1 MNCPRCQ
8 TQNPENARF
17 CLNCGLAL
25 ARHCSN
31 CQTELLPGARFCM
44 ACGQPVLEQTP
55 VDADRFTKL
64 TASAPG
70 ELRKKIRK
78 SSQKNAIPGPGTL
91 GEKRNVTALI
101 VDVVGSTK
109 LADKLDLET
118 WTRVMN
124 SAFDELAKVI
134 YKYEGTIVRL
144 LGDSLLAF
152 FGAPVA
158 HEDDP
163 QRAVRAGL
171 EMIDLIKEY
180 SVKVKEEN
188 GVDFTVRVC
197 LNTGPVVI
205 GPVGDDMRFEYTAFG
220 GTVNLASRIKFAG
233 TAMNILV
240 TNNTYRFIAPYFEC
254 QDLGTLEVKGMEGEL
269 RVYQVISSRAIL
281 GRTRG
286 FADLESPMVGRDQE
300 LATLLGLCEAI
311 KLGLGRAALI
321 TGEIGIGKTR
331 LIQEW
336 QRVIEA
342 GGVDTKTANN
352 NGKIPYRR
360 WVKGRCNSYGQGI
373 AYQLLIDVL
382 LNLLGVGVGSDEPEI
397 HETLFKLTQ
406 DLFADRVMEVYP
418 YLGHLLSLKLEGE
431 ALERTKV
438 LDPQAMQTQYL
449 LAMQH
454 LFKKITQASPLILIL
469 EDLHW
474 ADASSIEVLIKLL
487 PMVSREPTLFC
498 MVTRPET
505 ASNGWKLVN
514 AARELLGG
522 SLTEIT
528 LQALSEKDS
537 RSLVANLLE
546 IETLPDRIRRLIL
559 KKAEG
564 NPFYVEELIRMLIER
579 GAIQHEN
586 GTWVAQQV
594 ISDRDIPDNLQ
605 GLLLGR
611 IDRLPAEA
619 RYTLLVASVIGRN
632 FPVKV
637 LSQVMGGNSDEP
649 VE

>member
-8 TQNPENARF
+8 TENPENARY

-25 ARHCSN
+25 VRHCSN

-55 VDADRFTKL
+55 VDADRLNKL
-64 TASAPG
+64 TAAAPG
-70 ELRKKIRK
+70 ELRKKMRK
-78 SSQKNAIPGPGTL
+78 SSKKTTIPGPGAL
-91 GEKRNVTALI
+91 GEKRTVTALI

-118 WTRVMN
+118 WTQVMN
-124 SAFDELAKVI
+124 SAFDQLAKVI
-134 YKYEGTIVRL
+134 FKYEGTIVRL

-180 SVKVKEEN
+180 SLKVKGKN
-188 GVDFTVRVC
+188 GVDFAVRVC

-233 TAMNILV
+233 TPMSILA

-254 QDLGTLEVKGMEGEL
+254 HDLGTLEVKGMEGEL
-269 RVYQVISSRAIL
+269 RVYQVISARAIL

-311 KLGLGRAALI
+311 KLGLGRATLI
-321 TGEIGIGKTR
+321 VGEIGIGKTR

-342 GGVDTKTANN
+342 GGVDTVAERAE
-352 NGKIPYRR
+352 GKIPYRR
-360 WVKGRCNSYGQGI
+360 WVKGRCISYGQGI
-373 AYQLLIDVL
+373 AYQLLMDVL
-382 LNLLGVGVGSDEPEI
+382 LNLLDAGVGSDELAV
-397 HETLFKLTQ
+397 HKTLFALTQ
-406 DLFADRVMEVYP
+406 ELFGDRMMEVYP
-418 YLGHLLSLKLEGE
+418 YLGHLLSLKLEGD
-431 ALERTKV
+431 ALDRTKI

-449 LAMQH
+449 LAMQR
-454 LFKKITQASPLILIL
+454 LFQRFTHSSPLILIL

-487 PMVSREPTLFC
+487 PMVSREPILFC
-498 MVTRPET
+498 LVTRPEP

-528 LQALSEKDS
+528 LQTLSERDS

-546 IETLPDRIRRLIL
+546 IETLPERIRRLIL

-579 GAIQHEN
+579 GAIRHQDGSWATQHD
-586 GTWVAQQV
+586 